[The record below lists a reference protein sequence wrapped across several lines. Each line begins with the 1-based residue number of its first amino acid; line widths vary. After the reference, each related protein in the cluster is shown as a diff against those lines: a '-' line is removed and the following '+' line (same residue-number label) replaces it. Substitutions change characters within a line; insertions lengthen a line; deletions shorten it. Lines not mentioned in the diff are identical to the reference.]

1 VPAVRQRAARSPD
14 SRSVK
19 VWVDAQLSP
28 AIAQWL
34 TASKGVDAT
43 AVRDLGLR
51 DAEDSRIF
59 FAARQHDAIVMS
71 KDSDF
76 ADLVL
81 RHGPP
86 PQIIWITCGNTS
98 NARLQEILGA
108 VWPGVI
114 QLLASGEK
122 LVEIGTP
129 KGSGTSQP

>member
-1 VPAVRQRAARSPD
+1 VPSVRKRATRSPD
-14 SRSVK
+14 SRSLK
-19 VWVDAQLSP
+19 IWVDAQLSP

-34 TASKGVDAT
+34 TATQGVDAT

-51 DAEDSRIF
+51 DAEDSSIF

-76 ADLVL
+76 VDLVL

-98 NARLQEILGA
+98 NSRLQEILGA
-108 VWPGVI
+108 V
-114 QLLASGEK
+114 
-122 LVEIGTP
+122 
-129 KGSGTSQP
+129 